1 MNIKSDRGL
10 SLITL
15 VITAIVGVIIAGATF
30 NILRESDVVDNAES
44 LELRRTLSEVSEEW
58 NMRKAKFEMD
68 GVDLSTIT
76 YFDIKTA
83 TISVGETNFQEKL
96 INCEIS
102 DEINEKMKI
111 ISGELVYVSKKCTE
125 EDLKVFKEQGIRSD
139 EEVN

>member
-44 LELRRTLSEVSEEW
+44 LELRKTLSEVSEEW

-68 GVDLSTIT
+68 GIDLSTIT

>member
-68 GVDLSTIT
+68 GIDLSTIT